1 MTNSKSAQLFD
12 GLHKWWPDVRESEAT
27 KSPVSK
33 DGTLES
39 LKACV
44 EGLKAELH
52 PSFFNFR
59 VGGAVQCHKQPKRL
73 LARRQNVGAF
83 LNPRKQQFF

>member
-1 MTNSKSAQLFD
+1 MTNSKSAQLLD
-12 GLHKWWPDVRESEAT
+12 GLHKWWLDVRETEAT

-52 PSFFNFR
+52 PTLSTSELVAPCDVTNNR
-59 VGGAVQCHKQPKRL
+59 RGCQQDART
-73 LARRQNVGAF
+73 LARS
-83 LNPRKQQFF
+83 